1 MFVRPRG
8 ATFLVALT
16 LAALA
21 AFAAPALASPVTAT
35 IRVEGLTATVIPTT
49 SHATD
54 ARPIVS
60 TCCDSA
66 GPPIVKNAGKA
77 HGFTVPSALTLLADA
92 ADARGIS
99 LGCTWNDQFNDCFV
113 DGFPDK
119 FSDLNDYWRL
129 DVNGKDSPT
138 GFAGTAL
145 HSGDRIDV
153 IATDFTKP
161 EPPLLTIAPTP
172 APVHAGTSFT
182 VQVTSLDTSG
192 FGTTGPAAQ
201 AVVSYGNL
209 QAVAGADGTVSFM
222 GTGTGFTSLAATLP
236 GATSSQVVS
245 VCSYGNDPTICD
257 LPAPVSPA
265 PPAAAAATTPSA
277 ATPVSAASATAA
289 DKIAPSTHFSAPLAF
304 AKVRRVKRLVGVT
317 SPDRSD
323 IAGVSYALAKRVGTL
338 CSFRRADGTLAPA
351 SSCSKAIWLPAT
363 GRAFWHVTLSK
374 PLASGRWRAFS
385 RATDGAGNVEASFES
400 QTSFTV
406 AP

>member
-1 MFVRPRG
+1 MSVRPRG
-8 ATFLVALT
+8 ATILVALM

-21 AFAAPALASPVTAT
+21 AFAAPALASPVSAT
-35 IRVEGLTATVIPTT
+35 IRVEGFTSTVIPTT
-49 SHATD
+49 TLATD

-66 GPPIVKNAGKA
+66 GPPVVKNVGKA

-92 ADARGIS
+92 ADSRGIP
-99 LGCTWNDQFNDCFV
+99 LGCTWNDQYSDCFV

-119 FSDLNDYWRL
+119 FADPNAYWRL
-129 DVNGKDSPT
+129 VVNGKDSPT

-145 HSGDRIDV
+145 HPGDHIDV

-161 EPPLLTIAPTP
+161 EPPLLTVAATP
-172 APVHAGTSFT
+172 AAVHAGTSFT
-182 VQVTSLDTSG
+182 VKVTSLDTSG

-209 QAVAGADGTVSFM
+209 QAVAGADGTVSFI
-222 GTGTGFTSLAATLP
+222 GSGTGFTSVSATLA

-245 VCSYGNDPTICD
+245 VCSYGSDPTVCA
-257 LPAPVSPA
+257 LPAPATPA
-265 PPAAAAATTPSA
+265 SPPAAPVAATT
-277 ATPVSAASATAA
+277 TPVSAASTSSA
-289 DKIAPSTHFSAPLAF
+289 DRIAPSTHFSAPVAF
-304 AKVRRVKRLVGVT
+304 AKVKRVKRLVGVT

-323 IAGVSYALAKRVGTL
+323 IASVSYALARRVGTL
-338 CSFRRADGTLAPA
+338 CSFRRGDGTLAPA

-385 RATDGAGNVEASFES
+385 RATDGAGNVESPFES